1 MKRYFCFLAWIC
13 MILPSYSQ
21 YWGERV
27 TEQSFEQSDLYFT
40 SYYLNTFGL
49 HRYREVSVG
58 LVEDPFLNLYLNPA
72 KLPVLTEGN
81 LIHLDFRGDRTSAT
95 IADDYYIHPLWDM
108 SQYYAPIY
116 MDPRWYNTTRRDPE
130 PVFSLGFLTYLKDP
144 KNQKLFLGGTYQL
157 IYKQENFYTMPSW
170 IFYNRYG
177 YDVFGNQVGGF
188 NYPVQDRYSG
198 KDEMNH
204 QGHLISAFLGSRIN
218 TKLTLGVSMNGVL
231 QSRDG
236 IYQNL
241 QSDEYGSTNDSDWR
255 SLNEIKRE
263 QNYHHLDLAVG
274 MDYQAHSNFAIGSKF
289 GYLNGHADQLYQTG
303 YFSEYSYQDR
313 IVPENNGNSFSDS
326 QTRQNWDQDGKNWYG
341 SVNLS
346 KILKDQNQI
355 NFYYR
360 YTSSEI
366 DPTNQSQ
373 IRDTSFYESSWRG
386 DTLIYES
393 LYQSG
398 LQDHRTGSG
407 DKQIDWHQALLNFR
421 FKLNRTSNL
430 SLGFYYAH
438 KTSIIQSTEPVI
450 VTLFSDHQSNSPY
463 DWNHYLYE
471 DKILDWKY
479 NSKEWSIQ
487 IPLIFDFQLN
497 RQWSFTVGINKI
509 LRNWEIEEVT
519 VAYFHTRQRL
529 ENDSLKTENNFAERY
544 QNPPQKISE
553 DFTDLI
559 SKIEVDISPRFQVQL
574 LINPEFEETFRI
586 AQWWLVFRTSL

>member
-1 MKRYFCFLAWIC
+1 MKKYFCFLAWIC
-13 MILPSYSQ
+13 MILPAYSQ

-108 SQYYAPIY
+108 SQYHAPIY
-116 MDPRWYNTTRRDPE
+116 IDPRWYNTTRRDPE

-157 IYKQENFYTMPSW
+157 IYKQENFYSMPSW

-255 SLNEIKRE
+255 SLNEIQRE

-274 MDYQAHSNFAIGSKF
+274 MDYQVHSNFAIGSKL

-313 IVPENNGNSFSDS
+313 IVPENNGNSFNDS

-393 LYQSG
+393 RYQSG
-398 LQDHRTGSG
+398 LHDHRTGSG

-544 QNPPQKISE
+544 TNPPQKISE

-559 SKIEVDISPRFQVQL
+559 SKIEVDISPRFQFQL